1 MPSKT
6 KAHIAVLAANFIFG
20 VNFSTVKYI
29 TPSVI
34 QPFGLNVCR
43 VSISLILFWL
53 LYLLKP
59 SKPGIAKKDIPLFIL
74 CAITGVAINQL
85 FFIKGLS
92 LTTSIHASLLS
103 LSTPII
109 VTIVAAWLLKEKLTT
124 AKLTGLALGVSGA
137 GILIAKRSA
146 AHTGTN
152 ILLGDVLIIINAVSY
167 GFYFVL
173 VRPLMQRYTPLHVIR
188 WVFTLGALIIIP
200 VGWKQFSA
208 TDWSAFSLYHWLCF
222 FFVIIGA
229 TFLAYLFNTYGVSAL
244 GPSITGAYIYTQP
257 VFAAVIAILF
267 LGEQF
272 DLYKGIA
279 AILILAGVYIVNLKR
294 RAV

>member
-6 KAHIAVLAANFIFG
+6 RAHIAVLAANFIFG

-34 QPFGLNVCR
+34 KPFGLNVCR
-43 VSISLILFWL
+43 VSISLVLFWI

-59 SKPGIAKKDIPLFIL
+59 SKAGIAKKDIPLFIL

-109 VTIVAAWLLKEKLTT
+109 VTIVAAWLLKENLTMF
-124 AKLTGLALGVSGA
+124 KLTGLALGISGA
-137 GILIAKRSA
+137 GILIAKRASA
-146 AHTGTN
+146 NTGSN
-152 ILLGDVLIIINAVSY
+152 ILLGDILVIINAVSY

-200 VGWKQFSA
+200 IGWNQFSA
-208 TDWSAFSLYHWLCF
+208 TDWTSFSLYHWLCF
-222 FFVIIGA
+222 LFVTLGA
-229 TFLAYLFNTYGVSAL
+229 TFLAYLFNTYGVSTL

-257 VFAAVIAILF
+257 VFAAIIAILF
-267 LGEQF
+267 LGERF
-272 DLYKGIA
+272 DMYKGIA
-279 AILILAGVYIVNLKR
+279 AVLILAGVYIVNMKR
-294 RAV
+294 KAV